1 MQVLK
6 NVVHRGQRLM
16 QTTVSKICIM
26 HLSMLILSW
35 EVGLGERDLGKG
47 WGFDLKAFVFGQMP
61 QWHHIWWKENKCT
74 TPPIMV
80 RLEVKCVSL
89 KAAKY
94 QLYFPN
100 YLAVNIVCCSGVLR
114 KKKRKFIP
122 KLGMVYISQK
132 MLSLYKQAHQ
142 FCQLTFI

>member
-35 EVGLGERDLGKG
+35 EVGLGGRDLGKG
-47 WGFDLKAFVFGQMP
+47 WGFDLKAFVFSQMP
-61 QWHHIWWKENKCT
+61 QWHHIWWKE
-74 TPPIMV
+74 V

-89 KAAKY
+89 KAAQY
-94 QLYFPN
+94 QHFEKTSFVYFPN
-100 YLAVNIVCCSGVLR
+100 YLAVNIVRCSGVLR

>member
-35 EVGLGERDLGKG
+35 EVGLGGRDLGKG
-47 WGFDLKAFVFGQMP
+47 WGFDLKAFVFSQMP
-61 QWHHIWWKENKCT
+61 QWHHIWWKE
-74 TPPIMV
+74 V

-94 QLYFPN
+94 QHFEKTSFVYFPN
-100 YLAVNIVCCSGVLR
+100 YLAVNIVRCSGVLR